1 MNGRKE
7 QAWAGDSGD
16 SACSELGLNTGS
28 PQGTLEGYQAHGI
41 CFYWGWS
48 GKTRFQV
55 IFIQMSHS
63 KLKGDIQAAHFP
75 HLLGNKVP
83 FSVTSWEMWGPR
95 GLGIKLGC
103 SDRQSWSCCRFVA
116 VSWSRAGV
124 GWDQSFFVMD
134 VGTGETERHSITK
147 KLY

>member
-1 MNGRKE
+1 MKGRKE
-7 QAWAGDSGD
+7 RAWAGDSGD

-41 CFYWGWS
+41 CFHGGWS

-63 KLKGDIQAAHFP
+63 KVKGDIQAAHFP

-83 FSVTSWEMWGPR
+83 FSVTSWEM
-95 GLGIKLGC
+95 
-103 SDRQSWSCCRFVA
+103 
-116 VSWSRAGV
+116 
-124 GWDQSFFVMD
+124 
-134 VGTGETERHSITK
+134 
-147 KLY
+147 